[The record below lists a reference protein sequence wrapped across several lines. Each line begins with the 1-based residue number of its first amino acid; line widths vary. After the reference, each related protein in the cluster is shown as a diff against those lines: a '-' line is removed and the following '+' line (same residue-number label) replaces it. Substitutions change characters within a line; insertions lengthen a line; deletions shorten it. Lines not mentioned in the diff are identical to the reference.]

1 MRRVKNYNK
10 NDFET
15 LVKPANRP
23 AKISLKW
30 FKQIK
35 VYRYTHMLGLL
46 QIVNDSFF
54 LESKVKPLFVKL

>member
-23 AKISLKW
+23 AKIW

-35 VYRYTHMLGLL
+35 WISQIKVYIYIYVGYFAH
-46 QIVNDSFF
+46 DSFL
-54 LESKVKPLFVKL
+54 LESTVKPLCVKL